1 MWAQLDDQNNR
12 QYGMTKEGIKMN
24 LGKWKLDPNRVE
36 IMGILNVTPDS
47 FSDGGKFNDVERA
60 LVHAEEMIKEG
71 ALIIDVGGEST
82 RPGFAKVTA
91 EEEMKRVVPVI
102 KAIKEKFDV
111 LVSVDTYK
119 AETAE
124 AAILAGADIIN
135 DVWGFKM
142 DPEIAN
148 VAAKYQVPCVL
159 MHNRKEARYEDF
171 MEDVLHDLHES
182 VDIALKAGVKKE
194 NIILDPGVGFAKTLE
209 QNLIVT
215 REVARLKELGYPVL
229 LATSRKSMIGL
240 TLDEDKDHRVE
251 GTIATSCIAVT
262 SGCQFVRVHD
272 VIENR
277 RAIRMMEAIRDA
289 KEEGKNER

>member
-1 MWAQLDDQNNR
+1 M
-12 QYGMTKEGIKMN
+12 KMGN
-24 LGKWKLDPNRVE
+24 QIFRDNRVE

-47 FSDGGKFNDVERA
+47 FSDGGKYNDVERA
-60 LVHAEEMIKEG
+60 VKHAGEMIQEG
-71 ALIIDVGGEST
+71 AVIIDVGGEST
-82 RPGFAKVTA
+82 RPGFAYVTA
-91 EEEMKRVVPVI
+91 EEEIRRVVPVI

-119 AETAE
+119 AKTAE
-124 AAILAGADIIN
+124 AAIKAGADIIN
-135 DVWGFKM
+135 DVWGFKK
-142 DPEIAN
+142 DDRIAH

-159 MHNRKEARYEDF
+159 MHNREIAEYENF
-171 MEDVLHDLHES
+171 MEDVLNDLRES
-182 VDIALKAGVKKE
+182 VKIAKEAGVKDE

-215 REVARLKELGYPVL
+215 REVGRLKELGYPVL

-251 GTIATSCIAVT
+251 GTIATSCIAVMA
-262 SGCQFVRVHD
+262 GCQFVRVHD
-272 VIENR
+272 VLENR

-289 KEEGKNER
+289 K

>member
-1 MWAQLDDQNNR
+1 MR
-12 QYGMTKEGIKMN
+12 IK
-24 LGKWKLDPNRVE
+24 KWEFSENKVE

-47 FSDGGKFNDVERA
+47 FSDGGKFNELDKA
-60 LVHAEEMIKEG
+60 LAQAEKMIQEG
-71 ALIIDVGGEST
+71 AVIIDVGGEST
-82 RPGFAKVTA
+82 RPGFAYVTA
-91 EEEMKRVVPVI
+91 EEEIRRVVPVI
-102 KAIKEKFDV
+102 KAIKDKFDI

-124 AAILAGADIIN
+124 AAIQAGADIIN
-135 DVWGFKM
+135 DVWGFKK
-142 DPEIAN
+142 DKDIAK
-148 VAAKYQVPCVL
+148 VAAKYHTPCVL
-159 MHNRKEARYEDF
+159 MHNRENTDYENF
-171 MEDVLHDLHES
+171 MEDVLKDLQES
-182 VDIALKAGVKKE
+182 VDIALEAGVRKE
-194 NIILDPGVGFAKTLE
+194 DIILDPGVGFAKSLE

-215 REVARLKELGYPVL
+215 REVGRLRELGYPVL

-240 TLDEDKDHRVE
+240 TLDEDKDHRLE

-289 KEEGKNER
+289 K